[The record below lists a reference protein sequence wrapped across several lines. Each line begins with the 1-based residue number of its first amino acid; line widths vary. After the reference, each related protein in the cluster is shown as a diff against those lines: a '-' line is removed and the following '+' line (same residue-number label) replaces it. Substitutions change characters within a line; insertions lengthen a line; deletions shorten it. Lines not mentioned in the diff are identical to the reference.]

1 MFKTGTFIVLIFL
14 GSAYAG
20 RKDIDK
26 RSLLNAIQDFT
37 QEVYLQL
44 ASSQQNENFVF
55 SPLSLHSA
63 LAMVYLGARPDST
76 TYKELQSGLGAL
88 NNPDQLKDSYKDYIK
103 FLIEQK
109 SSVKY
114 GNHIWLKENYTIKEE
129 YKNTVENYMNAKISN
144 IDFQSLDAA
153 SEVNEWVSGITNG
166 KIDQLVDSFSENTL
180 MFLANALYFKDSWL
194 YPFEDLSVDGS
205 KLRDN
210 FLTSDGESLEVDMM
224 QLSSNSMKHE
234 VFDVPGL
241 FRDGLFDVVKIP
253 YKNERFV
260 MKIMV
265 PTQDA
270 AHFGLLEDFT
280 NLTFVRDLRQ
290 DSHFNLFRHVGEKE
304 FTGEVTL
311 KMPTFKLDS
320 KLEANEIFQK
330 MEISQIFIDAEL
342 DLVTAD
348 KPLGISN
355 IVHKAAVEVTANG
368 TEGAA
373 ATGVEIVFFSA
384 SVSEDKEVVVNKPFI
399 FVLEDVESKFPILV
413 GRVLNPTI

>member
-14 GSAYAG
+14 GSGYAD
-20 RKDIDK
+20 RKDVHK
-26 RSLLNAIQDFT
+26 RGLLNAMQDFT

-63 LAMVYLGARPDST
+63 LSMVYLGAEQDSK
-76 TYKELQSGLGAL
+76 TYDELQSALGGLT
-88 NNPDQLKDSYKDYIK
+88 NPNLLKESYKDYIK
-103 FLIEQK
+103 FLLDQK

-114 GNHIWLKENYTIKEE
+114 GNHIWLKENYTINEE
-129 YKNTVENYMNAKISN
+129 YKSTVENYMNAKIAN

-153 SEVNEWVSGITNG
+153 NEVNEWVSGVTNG
-166 KIDQLVDSFSENTL
+166 KIDQLVDGFSENTL

-194 YPFEDLSVDGS
+194 YPFEDLAVDGS

-210 FLTSDGESLEVDMM
+210 FQTSSGEFLEVDMM

-234 VFDVPGL
+234 VFDIPAGSL
-241 FRDGLFDVVKIP
+241 RNGSFDVVKIP

-265 PTQDA
+265 PTQEPD
-270 AHFGLLEDFT
+270 HFGFLEDFT
-280 NLTFVRDLRQ
+280 NLTFVRDLR
-290 DSHFNLFRHVGEKE
+290 SENHFNLFRHVGEKQ

-311 KMPTFKLDS
+311 KMPTFKLDT
-320 KLEANEIFQK
+320 KLEANEIFKK
-330 MEISQIFIDAEL
+330 MKISQIFIDAEL

-348 KPLGISN
+348 KPLGM
-355 IVHKAAVEVTANG
+355 
-368 TEGAA
+368 
-373 ATGVEIVFFSA
+373 F
-384 SVSEDKEVVVNKPFI
+384 
-399 FVLEDVESKFPILV
+399 
-413 GRVLNPTI
+413 